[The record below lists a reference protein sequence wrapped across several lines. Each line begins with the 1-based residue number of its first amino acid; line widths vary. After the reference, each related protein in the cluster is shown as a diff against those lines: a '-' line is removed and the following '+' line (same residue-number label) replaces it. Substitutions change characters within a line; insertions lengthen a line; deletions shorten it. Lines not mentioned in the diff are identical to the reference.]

1 MAGIMTSNFVLNILI
16 AQSMQKLWSQLN
28 IIKLIVHTPLLQIV
42 MPPNTDVL
50 FGALISVCSF
60 DFLESE

>member
-28 IIKLIVHTPLLQIV
+28 
-42 MPPNTDVL
+42 VL
-50 FGALISVCSF
+50 FGALINVCSF
-60 DFLESE
+60 DFLESEEITNKVFGRENFSEDSL